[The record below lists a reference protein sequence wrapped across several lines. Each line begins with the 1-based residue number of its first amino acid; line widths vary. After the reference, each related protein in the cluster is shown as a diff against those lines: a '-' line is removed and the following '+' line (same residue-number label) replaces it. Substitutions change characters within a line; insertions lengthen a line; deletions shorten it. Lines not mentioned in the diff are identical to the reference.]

1 MYLAF
6 IDPNADLSPL
16 LITSLSLFGKSCLL
30 WSSIIYVLFNREI
43 FRLFFKISN
52 NTSINN
58 NNNHHLK
65 EVEEIDLIRQNNTY
79 LAIN

>member
-6 IDPNADLSPL
+6 IDPNADLPPL

-52 NTSINN
+52 NTNINN
-58 NNNHHLK
+58 NNLK
-65 EVEEIDLIRQNNTY
+65 EVEEIDLIRQNNIY
-79 LAIN
+79 LAII

>member
-52 NTSINN
+52 NTNIKNN
-58 NNNHHLK
+58 NLK
-65 EVEEIDLIRQNNTY
+65 EVEEINLNRQNKTY

>member
-52 NTSINN
+52 NTNINN
-58 NNNHHLK
+58 DNLK
-65 EVEEIDLIRQNNTY
+65 EVEEINLNRQNKTY